1 MAKRESGDCGAAEW
15 PLTLEAIRALP
26 KVELHAHLSGCI
38 TQPKLIELLAKRG
51 NGETFTPF
59 DCRADVSN
67 ALAKCFD
74 YFAKVAAVVSDLD
87 ALMEST
93 IHVLETFA
101 AENCLY
107 FEMRT
112 SPKQFRQS
120 PAVVNG
126 NAAKEALT
134 TKMQYL
140 QTIREAIAKFQSTAQ
155 ERYGYIMEVKI
166 LLSIDRGKITSK
178 ESALEQIDD
187 VLQMQREHPDLVVGI
202 DVCGNPSKPTVV
214 PYLIPALLD
223 RKEAFQQL
231 PITFHTAEIRDD
243 EESYLIIDNI
253 RQLNIRRL
261 GHVCFL
267 PDECRK
273 KLLSSSLHEDGGSIG
288 IELCPTSNQITRE
301 LDDLGGHHFLEW
313 WRQSEHILLSINT
326 DDTGLFSC
334 DLSSE
339 VYDLAKAFKLT
350 KTDIV
355 DIQRQAL
362 RSSFHPEKERLLRNF
377 EERLS
382 LANKLAAL
390 NTCEASCLENDAKRL
405 KA

>member
-1 MAKRESGDCGAAEW
+1 MATDPGGNQGSAEGRVTRAPERLHHAAK
-15 PLTLEAIRALP
+15 AHRAAGQAR
-26 KVELHAHLSGCI
+26 KWRNLHALRLPRRRVKRARQVFRLLCEGGGSRQRPGC
-38 TQPKLIELLAKRG
+38 PDGEHHPRAGNLRGRELPLLRDAH
-51 NGETFTPF
+51 
-59 DCRADVSN
+59 
-67 ALAKCFD
+67 
-74 YFAKVAAVVSDLD
+74 VAEAV
-87 ALMEST
+87 
-93 IHVLETFA
+93 
-101 AENCLY
+101 
-107 FEMRT
+107 
-112 SPKQFRQS
+112 Q
-120 PAVVNG
+120 
-126 NAAKEALT
+126 EALT